1 MFRKTLKL
9 SFLLVFTCSVATWA
23 SDANDCIQLGRAYIF
38 DGNLSGLRM
47 AYQTFDD
54 CLNDQNCLD
63 CSSSRELKFLHAVTR
78 TAMLVIRDD
87 GNSIDSV
94 FELGKQFSID
104 VLGDYWAPYFDP
116 CGLESS
122 APSNQHDAY
131 EIPDGAPDANEI
143 RHIIDTNMIPEIE
156 EIIND
161 LNSISDEPNDRFRIF
176 FDPNET
182 RIFFHPNSPVFDLGS
197 PEFDPNSRF
206 LQALEVDYGEVL
218 ILKGILMALKSQ
230 LQAQL
235 AYDMFI
241 DANDMLVEKLY
252 GDSFNINADLL
263 QPHPDLLEVLPTPN
277 YPDVNGKAILAQARQ
292 DWIDSIDY
300 YFYTIDYIRNENID
314 GNDPQG
320 NELLYI
326 DPNDDYIV
334 EEVNDGLTTLRD
346 SLQNDTIMTYPAET
360 TKTYD
365 INDVNG
371 VPIGQLVLVYN
382 FTRIEGDDGSLTFTD
397 SNLAPSP
404 WEVDWFERVEAN
416 CIEIELEYYSESE
429 WRQGWFEGTLSYDGN
444 SITNGTFEYWGPA
457 DGNLTGLSGQLIS
470 TKVEDVN
477 VNLNPIFGSSPNYP
491 DPVNPRDLLPVFDEW
506 NGPQPNTVGHGL
518 PNPND
523 PTLGGISPDMTQY
536 DWQVEFNLQPGGLFY
551 LNLISPGQVI
561 VDGNVDDW
569 TNAQLVLLD
578 IEGDTWEDSNTILG
592 VDIDKFYM
600 AHDGHNLYGAITF
613 YDNIDNN
620 DHFYTLRMSYSPYN
634 DSALHT
640 IRLEISVSY
649 GSATGLLYYR
659 DPDWN
664 DIGSF
669 QTAAGSNVVEFKVP
683 DLDIIAVDLRGR
695 FISLLAEAHDGTWF
709 NWDGENN
716 DTHLRI
722 AGLGTISG
730 AVTYTGYKGTPI
742 FVQAYTD
749 PEDPDGS
756 IVAGTIIT
764 EPGPYTLQGVGLGW
778 EGYVR
783 AFTSLFGLNIFDLE
797 ALTIQDSVP
806 VFLWMEN
813 LDGVDLVL
821 NNPTL
826 LEKDVWVPGEIDP
839 NYDEDWFAFD
849 AVQDGN
855 YALDVNRITSPYA
868 SMILYGRDGDD
879 ELQQL
884 YYWQTQHIDWI
895 CPVSGRYYVEVTDT
909 YWLPEGGTYLIRM
922 TSDITCPQADIACAQ
937 WVGVK
942 DCRVDLYDLAVV
954 FSHWLEDCAEPYWC
968 DDADFDESGF
978 IDFVDFAALADEW
991 LHDGI
996 P

>member
-1 MFRKTLKL
+1 MFCKTLKL
-9 SFLLVFTCSVATWA
+9 SFLLVFTFCAPTLA
-23 SDANDCIQLGRAYIF
+23 GDANDCIQLGRAYIF

-78 TAMLVIRDD
+78 TAMLVVRDD

-116 CGLESS
+116 CGLELS

-143 RHIIDTNMIPEIE
+143 HHIIDTNMIPEIE

-161 LNSISDEPNDRFRIF
+161 LNSISDSPGDRFRIF

-182 RIFFHPNSPVFDLGS
+182 RIFFDVNALGL
-197 PEFDPNSRF
+197 ETDV
-206 LQALEVDYGEVL
+206 EVDYGEVL
-218 ILKGILMALKSQ
+218 ILKGLLTSLKAR
-230 LQAQL
+230 LQAQA
-235 AYDMFI
+235 AYDMCI
-241 DANDMLVEKLY
+241 DANDMLVEKVY
-252 GDSFNINADLL
+252 GDSFNINADLF
-263 QPHPDLLEVLPTPN
+263 QPHPDLLNVLPTPN
-277 YPDVNGKAILAQARQ
+277 YPDANGKAILAQARQ

-300 YFYTIDYIRNENID
+300 YFYTIDYIRNEE
-314 GNDPQG
+314 DPQ
-320 NELLYI
+320 EDDLIYI

-334 EEVNDGLTTLRD
+334 DEVDDRLTTLRD
-346 SLQNDTIMTYPAET
+346 SLENDTIATFPVET

-382 FTRIEGDDGSLTFTD
+382 FTGIEGDDGSLTFTD

-416 CIEIELEYYSESE
+416 WIEIELEYYSESE
-429 WRQGWFEGTLSYDGN
+429 WGQGWFEGALSYDGN
-444 SITNGTFEYWGPA
+444 SITNGTFEYWGSA
-457 DGNLTGLSGQLIS
+457 NGNLTGLSGRLTG

-477 VNLNPIFGSSPNYP
+477 VDLNPIFGSSPNYP

-536 DWQVEFNLQPGGLFY
+536 DWQVEFDLQPSGLFY
-551 LNLISPGQVI
+551 LDSISPGQVI
-561 VDGNVDDW
+561 VDGNIIDDW

-600 AHDGHNLYGAITF
+600 AHDGQNLYGAITF

-620 DHFYTLRMSYSPYN
+620 DHFYDLRMSYSPDN
-634 DSALHT
+634 DSLHT
-640 IRLEISVSY
+640 IRLEIYVY
-649 GSATGLLYYR
+649 DGSATGSMYYR
-659 DPDWN
+659 DPGWN
-664 DIGSF
+664 YVGSF
-669 QTAAGSNVVEFKVP
+669 ETVAGPNAVEFKVP
-683 DLDIIAVDLRGR
+683 DINIPADYLWGR
-695 FISLLAEAHDGTWF
+695 FISLLAEAHDGTWS
-709 NWDGENN
+709 NWDGEENM
-716 DTHLRI
+716 THLRI
-722 AGLGTISG
+722 AVPAPQISLCTISG
-730 AVTYTGYKGTPI
+730 TVTYNGYKGAPI

-749 PEDPDGS
+749 LEEPEDS
-756 IVAGTIIT
+756 IVASTIIT
-764 EPGPYTLQGVGLGW
+764 EPNLYTLEGIGFGW

-783 AFTSLFGLNIFDLE
+783 AFTPLFGFNVFDLG
-797 ALTIQDSVP
+797 ALTIQDSAP
-806 VFLWMEN
+806 VFLYLEN
-813 LDGVDLVL
+813 LEDVNLVL
-821 NNPTL
+821 NNPVI
-826 LEKDVWVPGEIDP
+826 LEKDVWVPGEINTQLDR
-839 NYDEDWFAFD
+839 EDWYAFD
-849 AVQDGN
+849 AVQGGN
-855 YALDVNRITSPYA
+855 YALDVNRLTSLYA
-868 SMILYGRDGDD
+868 SMTLYDRNGYD
-879 ELQQL
+879 EIQEL
-884 YYWQTQHIDWI
+884 YHGQTQHIDWI
-895 CPVSGRYYVEVTDT
+895 CPVSGRYYVEVTDN
-909 YWLPEGGTYLIRM
+909 YWLPEGGTYQIRM
-922 TSDITCPQADIACAQ
+922 TSDLTCPQADIASAQ

-942 DCRVDLYDLAVV
+942 DCRVDLYDLYVV
-954 FSHWLEDCAEPYWC
+954 FSHWLDDCAEPYWC
-968 DDADFDESGF
+968 DDSDFDESGS

-991 LHDGI
+991 LHDAM